1 MKDRKAFNFF
11 RSYFD
16 IYNELENVEDKVSFM
31 DALLKK
37 QFLNQ
42 EPNQLKGMAKFAYVS
57 QKYSIDKQVK
67 GYFDKVEAI
76 KNNDPKQGPKVDP
89 RQGGAQGPK
98 VDPRQQEKGQE
109 KEKVKYIDP
118 IQKVLIESDN
128 SKHEP
133 LIKTSYKNFMN
144 VLSKE
149 CPTLSKIPKQLNIDT
164 YYQLVNEYG
173 KDKLGLELEK
183 MDLWIEEKGV
193 KRKDVNASIKRWLK
207 NGY

>member
-37 QFLNQ
+37 QFLNK

-57 QKYSIDKQVK
+57 QKHSIDKQVK

-76 KNNDPKQGPKVDP
+76 KNNDPMQGPKVDPMQGGKQGPKVDP
-89 RQGGAQGPK
+89 M
-98 VDPRQQEKGQE
+98 QQEKGQE
-109 KEKVKYIDP
+109 KEKVKDIDP
-118 IQKVLIESDN
+118 ILKALNQSEN

-149 CPTLSKIPKQLNIDT
+149 CPTLAKIPKQLNIDT

>member
-42 EPNQLKGMAKFAYVS
+42 EPNKLKGMAKFAYVS
-57 QKYSIDKQVK
+57 QKHSIDKQVK

-76 KNNDPKQGPKVDP
+76 KNDNPTQGPNVDP
-89 RQGGAQGPK
+89 RQGGTQGPK
-98 VDPRQQEKGQE
+98 VDPRQQEKVQE
-109 KEKVKYIDP
+109 KEKVKDIDP

-149 CPTLSKIPKQLNIDT
+149 CPTLAKIPKQLNIDT
-164 YYQLVNEYG
+164 YYKLVNEYG

-193 KRKDVNASIKRWLK
+193 KRKDVNAGIKRWLK